1 MRFGRWSAAL
11 PANGSRDECPPRGAR
26 ALTHHA
32 VLDTGAG
39 STAISEEAAEEA
51 RLRGAATKFRAHW
64 APRFP
69 GAQAKLAVVPLTVK
83 IAGFTVDVQASIDE
97 TLNGRIAVLVGRDV
111 LDPMFVEGFS
121 IGGPEACEA
130 CSCREAIAHQ
140 QCVEECW
147 ARERRQA
154 EAVQGAVGW
163 EGDDDLDHALCAPA
177 QSTRRLCAD
186 GCTRT
191 LQEAEAANDGGRSVW
206 LYGCGWPAQ
215 DGGVVGRGAGWQPQL
230 PPSPAETAQRCHRR
244 DRYRK
249 QRVEREHPRRE
260 LPWQPRQAGLTLEAA
275 VWAAFGQYTVRDYD
289 HSEEEGF
296 TASETD
302 GEGEN
307 SGAEADETEDRILR
321 RWQRQVGRL
330 QAERGQLWAQ
340 NGRLRRRLRSHG
352 DDGDA
357 GDEPA
362 PGPMAATDAYST
374 GYRDGEGAAKSEAG
388 DALERHQA
396 AASAMAAQWDQDKQ
410 RLARVLRE
418 GVTML
423 SDADARA
430 CELERR
436 LPFGGPAEQRRT
448 VHAGEAQLQL
458 EDCAVKSVAEWL
470 LTAREWLPRLSLAS
484 VAEWNQ
490 RSAAPVVAF
499 ASSTAAA
506 VAALPLEPAVPEEG
520 GGAPAPRAGGGASV
534 LCRGEQVL
542 YVMPHGSPRPATVAL
557 VHADASPPYYT
568 VCVDGQERS
577 TERNR
582 LLTLAEAGAGQ
593 PPPVYAGTSA
603 AASSPA
609 DADDEAADE
618 AEGRHP
624 AEAPGPTAAA
634 AAGKRARENEDGKG
648 PAARTRARARA

>member
-1 MRFGRWSAAL
+1 
-11 PANGSRDECPPRGAR
+11 
-26 ALTHHA
+26 
-32 VLDTGAG
+32 
-39 STAISEEAAEEA
+39 
-51 RLRGAATKFRAHW
+51 
-64 APRFP
+64 
-69 GAQAKLAVVPLTVK
+69 
-83 IAGFTVDVQASIDE
+83 
-97 TLNGRIAVLVGRDV
+97 
-111 LDPMFVEGFS
+111 
-121 IGGPEACEA
+121 
-130 CSCREAIAHQ
+130 
-140 QCVEECW
+140 
-147 ARERRQA
+147 
-154 EAVQGAVGW
+154 
-163 EGDDDLDHALCAPA
+163 
-177 QSTRRLCAD
+177 
-186 GCTRT
+186 
-191 LQEAEAANDGGRSVW
+191 
-206 LYGCGWPAQ
+206 
-215 DGGVVGRGAGWQPQL
+215 
-230 PPSPAETAQRCHRR
+230 
-244 DRYRK
+244 
-249 QRVEREHPRRE
+249 
-260 LPWQPRQAGLTLEAA
+260 
-275 VWAAFGQYTVRDYD
+275 
-289 HSEEEGF
+289 
-296 TASETD
+296 
-302 GEGEN
+302 
-307 SGAEADETEDRILR
+307 
-321 RWQRQVGRL
+321 
-330 QAERGQLWAQ
+330 
-340 NGRLRRRLRSHG
+340 
-352 DDGDA
+352 
-357 GDEPA
+357 
-362 PGPMAATDAYST
+362 
-374 GYRDGEGAAKSEAG
+374 
-388 DALERHQA
+388 
-396 AASAMAAQWDQDKQ
+396 MAAQWDQDKQ

-436 LPFGGPAEQRRT
+436 LPFGGPAAQRRT